1 MLLQHLCVIMLSLI
15 TAKIKHHQFSMTLFD
30 KFKKDAKD

>member
-1 MLLQHLCVIMLSLI
+1 MILQRLCVIILSLI

-30 KFKKDAKD
+30 KFNKDAND